1 MHLRPADAC
10 VVFVNNAK
18 AKASATL
25 SFCCSWQCPALTLL
39 APEFKMLNGGANR
52 DE

>member
-18 AKASATL
+18 AKASVFVAAG
-25 SFCCSWQCPALTLL
+25 SAL
-39 APEFKMLNGGANR
+39 R
-52 DE
+52 